1 MNPLYVVALVIAVAV
16 VAYFIASKGKGG
28 RQERTQTAALYR
40 NFLTKCFG
48 DKEQVERLI
57 ALERE
62 RAPNATDI
70 EVLKNAIARWER
82 HNR

>member
-1 MNPLYVVALVIAVAV
+1 MHPRYVVALVIAVAL
-16 VAYFIASKGKGG
+16 VAYVLASKGKGG
-28 RQERTQTAALYR
+28 RQGSTQADALYR
-40 NFLTKCFG
+40 NLLTKCFG